1 MFKEYLLI
9 VSFKSKVLK
18 ELWLTGDT
26 GLLPSTYVYD
36 VIEILDLLD
45 ASESITD
52 LELLGGF
59 KIDEYQPSNWA
70 VTVTVNSVEPI
81 GSVTCYYKQ
90 SKAYDVDLNEYD

>member
-1 MFKEYLLI
+1 LI
-9 VSFKSKVLK
+9 VTFKSNVLK
-18 ELWLTGDT
+18 KLWTTGDVT
-26 GLLPSTYVYD
+26 LLPSTYVYE

-45 ASESITD
+45 ASETITD

-70 VTVTVNSVEPI
+70 VTVAVNSVEPI

>member
-1 MFKEYLLI
+1 MI
-9 VSFKSKVLK
+9 VSFKSKILH
-18 ELWLTGDT
+18 ELWTTGDIA
-26 GLLPSTYVYD
+26 LLPSAYVYD

-59 KIDEYQPSNWA
+59 KIDEYQPSNWS
-70 VTVTVNSVEPI
+70 VTVTVNSVEPV